1 MRVVGKIFQ
10 WQNNSMPG
18 DFIPSVI
25 KFNSIL
31 RIKYCLIYLQAINK
45 CMYQALI
52 DKKEKLA
59 VIGLGYVG
67 LPIALEFAKK
77 ISVIGFDISSKR
89 IEMMKQDIDPSNEL
103 GKEAFEGCD
112 ITFTDSLDVLREA
125 KFFIVA
131 VPTPVDDH
139 NVPDLKPVKKASETV
154 GKVIKKGD
162 YVVFE
167 STVYPGC
174 TEEDCLPIVEK
185 LSGLKN
191 VTDFKSG
198 YSPERINPG
207 DKKHTLATI
216 VKVVSGCDAESL
228 ETIAKVYELVVKA
241 GVHRASS
248 IKVAE
253 AAKIIENTQRDLNI
267 ALMNELSI
275 IFDKMG
281 INTYEVLE
289 AAGTKWNFLKFY
301 PGLVGG
307 HCIGVDPYY
316 LTYKASELGYNS
328 RVILAGRY
336 INDNMSLLV
345 ARRVVRHIISNVSD
359 VKSAKVLVM
368 GATFKENVS
377 DIRNSKVADVVKEL
391 KEFFLNVDV
400 VDPHADSGELHHEYG
415 FTLADNVGKDYDA
428 VIVTVCH
435 EPYANLD
442 EKYFTSITKPHALI
456 ADLKGTY
463 RGKIKSRP
471 YWSF

>member
-1 MRVVGKIFQ
+1 
-10 WQNNSMPG
+10 
-18 DFIPSVI
+18 
-25 KFNSIL
+25 
-31 RIKYCLIYLQAINK
+31 
-45 CMYQALI
+45 MYQELI
-52 DKKEKLA
+52 DKKAKLA

-77 ISVIGFDISSKR
+77 ISVIGFDINAKR
-89 IEMMKQDIDPSNEL
+89 IEMMRQCVDPSNEL
-103 GKEAFEGCD
+103 EKKDFDGCD
-112 ITFTDSLDVLREA
+112 ITFTNSLDVLREA

-139 NVPDLKPVKKASETV
+139 NVPDLIPVQRASETI

-162 YVVFE
+162 YVVYE

-174 TEEDCLPIVEK
+174 TEEDCLPIIEK

-191 VTDFKSG
+191 ITDFKLG

-207 DKKHTLATI
+207 DKNHTLAKI
-216 VKVVSGCDAESL
+216 IKVVSGCDAESL
-228 ETIAKVYELVVKA
+228 DQIAKVYELVVQV

-275 IFDKMG
+275 IFDKIG

-289 AAGTKWNFLKFY
+289 AAGTKWNFLKFQ

-316 LTYKASELGYNS
+316 LTHKAKELGYHS
-328 RVILAGRY
+328 EVILAGRN
-336 INDNMSLLV
+336 INDNMAKYV
-345 ARRVVRHIISNVSD
+345 AKKIIQHIIRNSGD
-359 VKSAKVLVM
+359 VKSSKVLIK

-377 DIRNSKVADVVKEL
+377 DIRNSKVSDVVKAL
-391 KEFFLNVDV
+391 KEYYVNVDV
-400 VDPHADSGELHHEYG
+400 EDPYADSDELKHEYG
-415 FTLADNVGKDYDA
+415 FTLVNKTANDYDA
-428 VIVTVCH
+428 VIISVPHKDFVG
-435 EPYANLD
+435 LD
-442 EKYFTSITKPHALI
+442 DAYFCSITKPHAVI
-456 ADLKGTY
+456 ADLKGIY
-463 RGKIKSRP
+463 RGKINNRN